1 MIRKDKDL
9 KTENTLFG
17 RLFLFENCQNIFKIT
32 RENVKR
38 IIIPDI
44 ELKIGAA
51 LHKRIIKGGFSL
63 IIIWPG
69 WPRNTLII

>member
-44 ELKIGAA
+44 ELKTGVA
-51 LHKRIIKGGFSL
+51 L
-63 IIIWPG
+63 
-69 WPRNTLII
+69 